1 MSNYLKPQSPL
12 YHKKEDAYFYPL
24 TTADQVIMEDGN
36 RLNTVFKSTVRKT
49 VTLLAANWSADAP
62 YTQTVTVSDVNF
74 DDLNVDVHVAY
85 TGNKESD
92 LELNKDYSCISYVKK
107 NGNSVTFSCLK
118 DKPAIDMPV
127 EIVGTSCDSI
137 ATVEE
142 GTKLNFDIVAYD
154 TEEELLADTP
164 MENTIGIVTTTP
176 ISKWIFDSNEPE
188 NPVDGML
195 WIKVGTESQVEFNV
209 IKDTDI
215 PIYPISAKQYVGGV
229 WVDVTC
235 FSFLDGE
242 WISWWPGTYI
252 YNSGDQCT
260 TYTGGWERKSYSS
273 NSGVSITFNDSNIV
287 VNSTQAVACL
297 LGCKSFDKTLLAK
310 YNTMYIEYTLA
321 KNLYLD
327 GAFGIVSTYSISDF
341 DDSGICLARKNINK
355 AGTYTESVDITK
367 VTSGYPFAYSYG
379 AKLTITKIWFE

>member
-24 TTADQVIMEDGN
+24 TTADQVIMEDGS
-36 RLNTVFKSTVRKT
+36 RLNTVFKSTVRKI

-74 DDLNVDVHVAY
+74 DDLNVDVNVAY

-118 DKPAIDMPV
+118 DKPAIDIPV

-142 GTKLNFDIVAYD
+142 GTKLNFDIAAYD

-164 MENTIGIVTTTP
+164 MENTIGIVTTTS

-215 PIYPISAKQYVGGV
+215 PIYPISAEQYVNGA
-229 WVDVTC
+229 WVDVSC
-235 FSFLDGE
+235 FSFIDDE
-242 WISWWPGTYI
+242 WVSWWNGELYEPDNQYE
-252 YNSGDQCT
+252 NV
-260 TYTGGWERKSYSS
+260 TGGW
-273 NSGVSITFNDSNIV
+273 IV
-287 VNSTQAVACL
+287 VNGSGSNASFTDGGIEFSITGSSGRQSTVYTKNRIDLTNYTKVTVIGNFSTVTEIMLCV
-297 LGCKSFDKTLLAK
+297 TN
-310 YNTMYIEYTLA
+310 YNDNSNP
-321 KNLYLD
+321 KD
-327 GAFGIVSTYSISDF
+327 FIVSTMKTS
-341 DDSGICLARKNINK
+341 SGELTLELDVSAVSSSYYIAVVGNK
-355 AGTYTESVDITK
+355 CDGLV
-367 VTSGYPFAYSYG
+367 
-379 AKLTITKIWFE
+379 TKIYIE